1 MILIAD
7 DDKAILLSLGVL
19 LKRAGYEVVSADNP
33 DGVIAAVRRG
43 GLRLVMMDMNYSRGT
58 SGEEGIELLQKIRI
72 LAPQVPVIL
81 MSGWGSIDLAVRG
94 MRLGAF
100 DFITKPWN
108 NLLLLKRV
116 ATAIEIAPAHC
127 GDDAAGSGGAEFGII
142 GKSPLLADVLA
153 TVRRV
158 APTDAPVLIT
168 GENGTG
174 KELVAKMVH
183 SLSARSAGPF
193 VKVNLGGMSQSLF
206 ESEMFGHVRGAY
218 TGAHA
223 DRQGRFAVADKGTVF
238 LDEIGDLDQSCQ
250 VKMLRVLQEHTFEP
264 LGSSRSVRSDFRT
277 VSATNAD
284 LPAMV
289 EARTFREDLFYRI
302 NLITVKLPAL
312 RERRED
318 IPLLARHF
326 AGATEFS
333 PEAMELLSR
342 LPYPGNIRELKNLVE
357 RLSIIYGGDGR
368 RVEAGDVSAAT
379 GSAAQRPRLPDDA
392 AMSLE
397 ATERGAIERAM
408 ATAGG
413 NLTRAA
419 EILGITRQSLYRR
432 LQKYGLS

>member
-127 GDDAAGSGGAEFGII
+127 GNEAAGSGGVEFGII

-193 VKVNLGGMSQSLF
+193 VKVNLGGMSRSLF

-379 GSAAQRPRLPDDA
+379 GSEAQRPRLSDDA

-397 ATERGAIERAM
+397 ATERAAIERAM